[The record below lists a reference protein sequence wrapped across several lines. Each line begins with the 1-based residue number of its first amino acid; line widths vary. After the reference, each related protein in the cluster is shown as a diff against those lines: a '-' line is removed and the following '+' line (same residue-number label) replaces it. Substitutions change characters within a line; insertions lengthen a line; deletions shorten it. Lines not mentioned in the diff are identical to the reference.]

1 MFACVV
7 FVMSYV
13 CMCCVR
19 DVRMFACVVFMMCC
33 VRDVRM
39 FACVVFVMCVCLHV
53 LCS

>member
-1 MFACVV
+1 
-7 FVMSYV
+7 
-13 CMCCVR
+13 MCCVR
-19 DVRMFACVVFMMCC
+19 DVRMFACVVFVMLYVRMCC